1 MQQHFILIH
10 DLDLKHQGYLHQIEL
25 TQRDEDIRRLTI
37 RLLLLRDN
45 AASLQDRISTQEQEH
60 RQLVRQRDQ
69 IAQALNK
76 AEATADQYNAR
87 IEKQNNDIAH
97 LKVRSATPIFHSV
110 ANNHVQSRVQTQG
123 ETAQESTKLN
133 QEKLSLSRE
142 SDRLRKEL
150 EHLKSQ
156 ISNHQSVVAEKLD
169 LQRQLD
175 TLEVELA
182 NETRSKRRAQ
192 EKEDHALD
200 ELRNRADEAEKR
212 LASEK
217 KEREKMQRS
226 HGLVLAE
233 AHGER
238 ERVEERVA
246 GLQTKLKRAHSDLD
260 DAKSELARCRADL
273 EKARS
278 SAIRPKAMINSSVV
292 NRKRPLAQQPEESVP
307 ILTPEVDR
315 VSLQRPAKKRGIEH
329 SMLGE
334 KSAFSVT
341 PFLNR
346 SKDDSFEAQA
356 SHPSIIDDGDGTAD
370 ELIEDNERSESRS
383 SKSSDDES
391 DPKPQSD
398 PLGPKTSSRKP
409 RGKPKKASPATAAPA
424 RKRGQITR
432 PGAAGK
438 STSLASKERITPHDI
453 EDDGSEVEN
462 PPEAMPGKST
472 ASVSAA
478 PAMDVSVM
486 AGPGDKPAKKKVR
499 KFVGGRNGTILDDDD
514 GEIDHRQPPPPKP
527 QLKGVRKRTALGGS
541 IASSFGGGGFS
552 PLKKQRRGVNAS
564 FLA

>member
-1 MQQHFILIH
+1 M
-10 DLDLKHQGYLHQIEL
+10 
-25 TQRDEDIRRLTI
+25 
-37 RLLLLRDN
+37 
-45 AASLQDRISTQEQEH
+45 
-60 RQLVRQRDQ
+60 RQRDQ

-76 AEATADQYNAR
+76 AEATAGQCKAR

-97 LKVRSATPIFHSV
+97 LKVRQATLVFHSV
-110 ANNHVQSRVQTQG
+110 ANNHVQGRVQSQG
-123 ETAQESTKLN
+123 ETAQESTKLT
-133 QEKLSLSRE
+133 QEKLSLTKE

-156 ISNHQSVVAEKLD
+156 IANHQSVVAEKLD

-182 NETRSKRRAQ
+182 NEKRSKRRAQ

-200 ELRNRADEAEKR
+200 ELRTRADEAEKR

-217 KEREKMQRS
+217 KEREKIQRG
-226 HGLVLAE
+226 HDLVLAE

-278 SAIRPKAMINSSVV
+278 SAVQPKAMTNNSAV
-292 NRKRPLAQQPEESVP
+292 NRKRPLGQQSKESVP

-315 VSLQRPAKKRGIEH
+315 VSFQRPVKKRGIEH
-329 SMLGE
+329 SVLGE

-346 SKDDSFEAQA
+346 SKDDSFGAQA
-356 SHPSIIDDGDGTAD
+356 SHPSIIDDGNGTAD
-370 ELIEDNERSESRS
+370 ELVEDNERSESRS

-391 DPKPQSD
+391 GLEPQSGA
-398 PLGPKTSSRKP
+398 LGPKTSSQKP
-409 RGKPKKASPATAAPA
+409 RGRPKKASPATTAPA
-424 RKRGQITR
+424 RRRGQITHPR
-432 PGAAGK
+432 AAGK
-438 STSLASKERITPHDI
+438 STSLVSKKRITPHDI
-453 EDDGSEVEN
+453 EDDGSEAEN
-462 PPEAMPGKST
+462 PPKAMSGKST
-472 ASVSAA
+472 TSVSVA

-486 AGPGDKPAKKKVR
+486 AGPGDKLAMKKVR

-514 GEIDHRQPPPPKP
+514 GEINHRQPPPPKP

-541 IASSFGGGGFS
+541 IASSFGGDSFS
-552 PLKKQRRGVNAS
+552 PLKRQKRGGNAS
-564 FLA
+564 YLA